1 MALFFDSYG
10 IPLSYRLFI
19 KEKFSEKEL
28 EEAKMLTSSIRA
40 KGADEDSL
48 TERLCE
54 LAVLWVLLN
63 PNPIPL
69 EKPNYDR

>member
-1 MALFFDSYG
+1 
-10 IPLSYRLFI
+10 
-19 KEKFSEKEL
+19 L